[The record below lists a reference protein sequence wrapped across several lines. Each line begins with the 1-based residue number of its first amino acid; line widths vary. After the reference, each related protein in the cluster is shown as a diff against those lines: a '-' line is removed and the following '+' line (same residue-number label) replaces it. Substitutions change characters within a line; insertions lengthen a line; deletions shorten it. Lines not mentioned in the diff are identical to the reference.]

1 MMMRCRNLFLTLC
14 AGVALAGCTAMSGS
28 SSSSSSSPVMDRIV
42 SRGELRVG
50 TSGTQPPLSATA
62 KDGTLMGFDIEI
74 ANAMAKAM
82 GVKLT
87 LVKMEFNELLPAVQK
102 GDVDM
107 VLSGLTITPQRNMKV
122 AFVGPYLVS
131 GMSLLTK
138 SKTMA
143 RLRRAEEINTEKV
156 TVAALRGSTA
166 EKFAQTSLP
175 KTKVVLVDTLDDG
188 VAQVR
193 EGKVDALLADHP
205 FCLVSV
211 YRYRD
216 ELATLDTPFTFE
228 PLGIALPPND
238 PLLVNWTQNEL
249 ADLDDS
255 GTIYD
260 MMYSWFEEDDWVT
273 RLK

>member
-1 MMMRCRNLFLTLC
+1 MKRAFLPLV
-14 AGVALAGCTAMSGS
+14 AGALLAGCSAFSPVASGS
-28 SSSSSSSPVMDRIV
+28 ASPVIDRIV
-42 SRGELRVG
+42 ARGELRVG
-50 TSGTQPPLSATA
+50 TSGNQPPLSATA
-62 KDGTLMGFDIEI
+62 KDGSLMGFDVEL
-74 ANAMAKAM
+74 ANAFANAM

-87 LVKMEFNELLPAVQK
+87 LVPMDFHDLLPAVQK

-107 VLSGLTITPQRNMKV
+107 VLSGLTMTPQRNLKV

-138 SKTMA
+138 SKTMTKM
-143 RLRRAEEINTEKV
+143 RKAEEIDTPNVK
-156 TVAALRGSTA
+156 VAALRGSTA
-166 EKFAQTSLP
+166 EKFAHDNMP
-175 KTKVVLVDTLDDG
+175 KAQLVLVDTLDEG
-188 VAQVR
+188 VAEVR
-193 EGKVDALLADHP
+193 EGRVDALLADHP

-228 PLGIALPPND
+228 PLGVALPPND
-238 PLLVNWTQNEL
+238 PLLVNWAQNEL
-249 ADLDDS
+249 AELDDS

-260 MMYSWFEEDDWVT
+260 MMYSWFEEDDWVS

>member
-1 MMMRCRNLFLTLC
+1 MKRWSLLLGLLAC
-14 AGVALAGCTAMSGS
+14 AALAGCAAMSGS
-28 SSSSSSSPVMDRIV
+28 STASSPSPVMDRIIKN
-42 SRGELRVG
+42 GELRVG

-62 KDGTLMGFDIEI
+62 KDGSLMGFDIEI
-74 ANAMAKAM
+74 ANQMAKAM

-87 LVKMEFNELLPAVQK
+87 LVPMDFADLLPAVQSGK
-102 GDVDM
+102 VDM
-107 VLSGLTITPQRNMKV
+107 VLSGLTMTPQRNMKV

-143 RLRRAEEINTEKV
+143 KLRKAEEINTANVK
-156 TVAALRGSTA
+156 VAALRGSTA
-166 EKFAQTSLP
+166 EKFAQSTMP
-175 KTKVVLVDTLDDG
+175 KAQMTLVDTLDDG
-188 VAQVR
+188 VALVR

-260 MMYSWFEEDDWVT
+260 MMYSWFEEDDWVK

>member
-1 MMMRCRNLFLTLC
+1 MKRWSLFLALSTC
-14 AGVALAGCTAMSGS
+14 AAVAGCAAMSSTGAS
-28 SSSSSSSPVMDRIV
+28 PSPVIARILD
-42 SRGELRVG
+42 RGELRVG

-62 KDGTLMGFDIEI
+62 KDGSLMGFDIEI
-74 ANAMAKAM
+74 ANAMAQAM

-87 LVKMEFNELLPAVQK
+87 LVPMDFAALLPAVQS
-102 GDVDM
+102 GTVDM
-107 VLSGLTITPQRNMKV
+107 ALSGLTMTPQRNLKV

-138 SKTMA
+138 SKTMTK
-143 RLRRAEEINTEKV
+143 LRKAEEINTADV
-156 TVAALRGSTA
+156 RVAALRGSTA
-166 EKFAQTSLP
+166 EKFAETNMP
-175 KTKVVLVDTLDDG
+175 KAQMLLVDTLDEG

-193 EGKVDALLADHP
+193 EGKVDALIADHP

-260 MMYSWFEEDDWVT
+260 MMYTWFEEDDWVS